1 MLTDTTYDLYW
12 FAVGSNRAITRVLL
26 PPEYPSIR
34 IMFGFDRPDRRRHR
48 HCPGAGTV
56 RVRGHVPTPSTPLS
70 LRSRLWLT
78 LRKNYDAISV
88 SNHFSFLPIVGSI
101 NRLYSLGSNHKGF
114 INIIIIVITDVKGY
128 KTHTD
133 VRGRS
138 RLSCPESGDTVSRHS
153 NGGKRFILT
162 ILEVA
167 REEYYVLPLV
177 DGFAQNEIIMINNK
191 IMYLEVILRVIDP
204 RGNPISLLNKGYK

>member
-1 MLTDTTYDLYW
+1 MASSEQSHNVQVRVLAYYYCVIPPKSCQCFVWRLQTPSLADSAAKTMFRFTINQELFELLTDTTYDLYW

-101 NRLYSLGSNHKGF
+101 NRLYSHGSNHM
-114 INIIIIVITDVKGY
+114 VV
-128 KTHTD
+128 
-133 VRGRS
+133 
-138 RLSCPESGDTVSRHS
+138 
-153 NGGKRFILT
+153 
-162 ILEVA
+162 
-167 REEYYVLPLV
+167 
-177 DGFAQNEIIMINNK
+177 
-191 IMYLEVILRVIDP
+191 
-204 RGNPISLLNKGYK
+204 